1 MKQKIIA
8 IRCITE
14 ESKGFGHLSRC
25 LSLGSNL
32 KKKGF
37 KIIFIVNKNNSVI
50 KELEKNKFKYILIPK
65 ILSYHNEFSFILK
78 IMNLEKIDSIIV
90 DMREYGEKITKQ
102 ISNNFFK
109 IILLDDGWCNLLYAD
124 IIFNGTV
131 LKKIHKYIK
140 INKKAKLF
148 FDSKYF
154 VTNLEFQKHKKK
166 SLDINEKKK
175 YDVTISMGG
184 SDPNELT
191 LKVVNSIIDLKN
203 INLKIIIGPF
213 YKNLKKLEK
222 LIENKK
228 FCSIIKSPDNIW
240 KYFKKSDV
248 VISNAGSTLFEL
260 AIQKIPVISISA
272 VEHQILYANE
282 FSKKGF
288 SINLGFY
295 KKIEE
300 ENIHVALSELLRN
313 KAKRKKI
320 SYLGNNLVDGKGLSR
335 TSNMITKFLL
345 SNN

>member
-25 LSLGSNL
+25 ISLGSNL

-37 KIIFIVNKNNSVI
+37 KIIFIINKNNSVI

-65 ILSYHNEFSFILK
+65 IFSHNKEFSFILK
-78 IMNLEKIDSIIV
+78 IMNLKKIDSIIV
-90 DMREYGEKITKQ
+90 DMREYGENLTKQ

-131 LKKIHKYIK
+131 LKNIHKYTK
-140 INKKAKLF
+140 INKQAKLF

-154 VTNLEFQKHKKK
+154 LANLEFQKHKKR
-166 SLDINEKKK
+166 SSDINEKKK

-191 LKVVNSIIDLKN
+191 LKVTNSIMDLKN

-213 YKNLKKLEK
+213 YQDLKKLEK
-222 LIENKK
+222 LIKNKK
-228 FCSIIKSPDNIW
+228 FCSVIKSPNNIW

-260 AIQKIPVISISA
+260 AIQKIPTICISA
-272 VEHQILYANE
+272 VEHQMAYANE
-282 FSKKGF
+282 FAKKGF
-288 SINLGFY
+288 SMNLGFY

-300 ENIHVALSELLRN
+300 ENINKILSEVLQNRENLKKLGFDRN
-313 KAKRKKI
+313 I
-320 SYLGNNLVDGKGLSR
+320 FIPN
-335 TSNMITKFLL
+335 
-345 SNN
+345 